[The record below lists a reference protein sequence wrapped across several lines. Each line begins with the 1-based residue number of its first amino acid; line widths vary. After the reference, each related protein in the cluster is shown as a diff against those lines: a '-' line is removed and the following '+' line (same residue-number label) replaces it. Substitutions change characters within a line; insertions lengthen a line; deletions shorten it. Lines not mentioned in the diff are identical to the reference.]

1 MSNLTMEMI
10 KELRERTGVGM
21 AKCKEALVESDGDL
35 DRAIEYLRKKGMA
48 SAVKKEGRE
57 TKEGSIAFADIGSHI
72 SLVEVCAETDFVVKN
87 EKFQQ
92 FLQSIAT
99 QAATTNPSS
108 LQELLEQPTL
118 EDKALTV
125 DAYRNTVIQAL
136 GENIQIKRM
145 EVILKNEAASYGIY
159 SHMNGKIVAVV
170 EIEGSNF
177 EQDLAK
183 DIAMHIAAED
193 PDYLSSEEIP
203 AEIKQREEEIARA
216 QIQGKP
222 ADIAEKIV
230 AGKFKAYCDQVCLL
244 GQKFVKDPSVTVEK
258 HVANQSQKVG
268 KTLKLTKFWRWTIS

>member
-1 MSNLTMEMI
+1 
-10 KELRERTGVGM
+10 
-21 AKCKEALVESDGDL
+21 
-35 DRAIEYLRKKGMA
+35 
-48 SAVKKEGRE
+48 
-57 TKEGSIAFADIGSHI
+57 
-72 SLVEVCAETDFVVKN
+72 
-87 EKFQQ
+87 
-92 FLQSIAT
+92 
-99 QAATTNPSS
+99 
-108 LQELLEQPTL
+108 
-118 EDKALTV
+118 
-125 DAYRNTVIQAL
+125 
-136 GENIQIKRM
+136 
-145 EVILKNEAASYGIY
+145 
-159 SHMNGKIVAVV
+159 MNGKIVAVV
-170 EIEGSNF
+170 EVEGSNF

-222 ADIAEKIV
+222 ADIAEKII

>member
-1 MSNLTMEMI
+1 MEMI